1 MTGDPNEF
9 VPHMSSNTDAVGDA
23 PSGNMAPVDEIR
35 ELISTN
41 EGRLGEVYR
50 LTEQGMTPELIA
62 SQLNVATVGFVYAYR
77 YQIQAALTGKPT
89 TGTELRRQTVSA
101 LNSLLRRARGVLSTA
116 ALALLMANK
125 AAVEAAGA
133 ELDPTAEAKADNAE
147 KNAAVHTL
155 NDLNRVAGISAFS
168 YGWYLESPVDAE
180 RGNTL
185 IKVGLATDV
194 AERIRSYTSGVRT
207 HMPEPLVLMRV
218 YPTDDRNLVETEK
231 TFHELLDTAG
241 HANPRRSGT
250 SKREVGKEW
259 FLTNEDFLDSI
270 AKALKLSTRY
280 IGRSEFGGN

>member
-1 MTGDPNEF
+1 
-9 VPHMSSNTDAVGDA
+9 MSSNTDAVGDA

-155 NDLNRVAGISAFS
+155 IDLNRVAGISAFS

-218 YPTDDRNLVETEK
+218 IQQTIGTWSK
-231 TFHELLDTAG
+231 
-241 HANPRRSGT
+241 PRRPST
-250 SKREVGKEW
+250 SCSIRPVTPTLDEVV
-259 FLTNEDFLDSI
+259 LRNERWARNGFSPTRTS
-270 AKALKLSTRY
+270 STVLPRL
-280 IGRSEFGGN
+280 